1 MSEEMKKCVLV
12 APGHNF
18 PAKLR
23 LGRLRKNKL
32 PGSYIEPRGNDFILH
47 TRCIRIPSCGQSL
60 IFEQLSNPGLIQP
73 SSKRRECMFCEE
85 YFTHDSASLT
95 EALKASGYQE
105 IHEVQTRKL
114 GGLMIYI
121 PQVKKYFWLEQSP
134 SWFNTDCSYSSK
146 PEQNKTKYQLFKFER
161 T

>member
-1 MSEEMKKCVLV
+1 MSEEIKKCVLV

-18 PAKLR
+18 PAKLH

-60 IFEQLSNPGLIQP
+60 IFEQLSYPWLFQP

-134 SWFNTDCSYSSK
+134 SWFNPDCSYSSK
-146 PEQNKTKYQLFKFER
+146 TEQNKTK
-161 T
+161 